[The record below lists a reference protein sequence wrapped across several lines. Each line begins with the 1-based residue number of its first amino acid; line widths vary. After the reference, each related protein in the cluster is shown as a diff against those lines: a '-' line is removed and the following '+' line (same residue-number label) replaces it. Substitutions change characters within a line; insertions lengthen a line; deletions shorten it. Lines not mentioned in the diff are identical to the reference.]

1 MGFREYKELNLT
13 NITEELLAY
22 WEANNIFKKSIDQN
36 GSAGNFVFYEG
47 PPSANGF
54 PGIHHVMGRAIKD
67 TFCRYKTLK
76 GFRVNRKAG
85 WDTHGL
91 PVELG
96 VEKELGITKED
107 IGTKITIDAYN
118 AECKKA
124 VMRYTDIWNTLT
136 RDMGYWVEM
145 DKPYITYDSKYMESV
160 WWLLETLYK
169 KHLLY
174 KGYTIQPYSPKAGTG
189 LSSHELNQP
198 DCYKN
203 VKDTSIVAQFKWL
216 PNQTNPWG
224 TYGNNRYFLAWTTTP
239 WTLPSNTALAV
250 GTAIDYVLVY
260 TFNPYTYDAIEVVCA
275 RALVSSL
282 FSKGFYPVESV
293 ESLILPEDKKTIP
306 FLVGSTHKGYDL
318 LGIRYEQLLPYCL
331 PFERAEEA
339 FRVIGGA
346 FVTTEDGTGIVHIA
360 PTFGA
365 DDARVAHEAGV
376 PPMLVLNES
385 NHPVPLVD
393 LQGRFRP
400 EMGSLAGKYVKQAY
414 YDEGLEPEKS
424 VDVEIAIQLK
434 ETGYAFKVEKFEHSY
449 PHCWRTDKPVLYYPL
464 DSWFIRVSEHRE
476 TLVELNKTIQWK
488 PESTGTGRF
497 GKWLENAND
506 WNLSRS
512 RYWGIPIPIWSTKN
526 GDERRCIGSLESLKT
541 ACEESVMKGFM
552 KENPLSTFEPDNM
565 SAENYQRID
574 LHKNQMDEIILVSPS
589 GEPMRREEDL
599 IDVWFDSGAMPY
611 AQWHYP
617 FENKSF
623 IENGSHYPADFIAE
637 GVDQTRGWFYTLHTI
652 SALVFG
658 KVAYKSVVSNGLVL
672 DKDGQK
678 MSKRLKN
685 TVDPFKILSTHGADA
700 TRWYML
706 TNAQPWDNL
715 KFDEAGIKETQR
727 KFFGTLYNTYS
738 FFSLYANIDAFD
750 CDIKEIPLENRP
762 EMDRWVLS
770 RLNSLIQQVD
780 GFYHQYD
787 ATNAGR
793 HIQDFV
799 CDHLSNWYVRL
810 GRRRFWKNEDPVD
823 KLSAYQTLYSCLKTI
838 SIISAPIAPFY
849 MDRLYLDLTQ
859 GKKEESV
866 HLEKFPIALDSA
878 INSELEQEIDLAQR
892 ITSMVLSLRKKEKIR
907 VRQPLKQILI
917 PTLPEP
923 LFSYVN
929 HVAELV
935 KSEVN
940 VKAINWLDTQT
951 LNKQIRPNFKAIGPK
966 YGQHMK
972 GIAAWINALSANE
985 INDFENNQGASFII
999 DGTHIQLVLS
1009 DVEITT
1015 KDVPGWVVASEG
1027 IVTVALDVEIT
1038 PELKAEGVAREVVN
1052 RIQNK
1057 RKDFGFEVTD
1067 KILVQ
1072 YQASDE
1078 VHESIASFVGY
1089 IAEEVLASKIERI
1102 SHEIHGAVIEEIIE
1116 PNDFIF
1122 TLIKNK

>member
-1 MGFREYKELNLT
+1 MGFREYKGLNLP

-22 WEANNIFKKSIDQN
+22 WEAQDIFKKSIDQN

-47 PPSANGF
+47 PPSANGV

-76 GFRVNRKAG
+76 GFKVNRKAG

-107 IGTKITIDAYN
+107 IGIKITVDEYN
-118 AECKKA
+118 AACKKA
-124 VMRYTDIWNTLT
+124 VMKYTDIWNTLT
-136 RDMGYWVEM
+136 RDMGYWVDM
-145 DKPYITYDSKYMESV
+145 SDPYVTYDSKYMESV
-160 WWLLETLYK
+160 WWLLGQLYEK
-169 KHLLY
+169 NLLY

-216 PNQTNPWG
+216 PNQANPWG

-239 WTLPSNTALAV
+239 WTLPSNTALTV
-250 GTAIDYVLVY
+250 GPGIDYVLVY
-260 TFNPYTYDAIEVVCA
+260 TFNPYTFESIEVVCA
-275 RALVSSL
+275 MPLVSSL
-282 FSKGFYPVESV
+282 FGKGFVAVESSEALV
-293 ESLILPEDKKTIP
+293 LPEDKKTIP
-306 FLVGSTHKGYDL
+306 FLVGSAHKGQDL
-318 LGIRYEQLLPYCL
+318 FGLRYEQLLPYCL

-346 FVTTEDGTGIVHIA
+346 FVTTEDGTGIVHTA

-365 DDARVAHEAGV
+365 DDARVAQEAGV
-376 PPMLVLNES
+376 PPLLVLNES
-385 NHPVPLVD
+385 GHPVPLVD
-393 LQGRFRP
+393 LQGRFISS
-400 EMGSLAGKYVKQAY
+400 MGNLAGKYVKQAY
-414 YDEGLEPEKS
+414 YEEGSEPEKS
-424 VDVEIAIQLK
+424 VDVEIAIHLK
-434 ETGYAFKVEKFEHSY
+434 ETGYAFKVEKYEHSY

-476 TLVELNKTIQWK
+476 MLAELNKTIQWK

-512 RYWGIPIPIWSTKN
+512 RYWGIPIPIWSTEN
-526 GDERRCIGSLESLKT
+526 GDERRCIGSLEALKS
-541 ACEESVMKGFM
+541 ACEEAVIKGYMKV
-552 KENPLSTFEPDNM
+552 NPLHAFETGNM
-565 SAENYQRID
+565 SAENYLRVD
-574 LHKNQMDEIILVSPS
+574 MHKNQMDEIILVSPS
-589 GEPMRREEDL
+589 GQPMRREADL
-599 IDVWFDSGAMPY
+599 IDVWFDSGAMPF

-617 FENKSF
+617 FENSAY
-623 IENGSHYPADFIAE
+623 IDNGTHYPADFIAE

-672 DKDGQK
+672 DKHGLK
-678 MSKRLKN
+678 MSKRLQN
-685 TVDPFKILSTHGADA
+685 TVDPFVTLAEFGADA

-715 KFDEAGIKETQR
+715 KFDESGIKETQR

-738 FFSLYANIDAFD
+738 FFALYANIDAFD
-750 CDIKEIPLENRP
+750 LDANEIPLEKRP

-770 RLNSLIQQVD
+770 RLNSLIQLVD
-780 GFYHQYD
+780 DCYNQYD

-799 CDHLSNWYVRL
+799 CDQLSNWYVRL

-823 KLSAYQTLYSCLKTI
+823 KLAAYQTLYTCLKTI
-838 SIISAPIAPFY
+838 SILSAPIAPFY

-859 GKKEESV
+859 GKEAESV
-866 HLEKFPIALDSA
+866 HLAKFPSAQQFA
-878 INSELEQEIDLAQR
+878 INAALEQEIDLAQR

-923 LFSYVN
+923 LTTYVN
-929 HVAELV
+929 RIAELV

-940 VKAINWLDTQT
+940 VKELTWLDART
-951 LNKQIRPNFKAIGPK
+951 LVKQIKPNFKTIGPK
-966 YGQHMK
+966 YGQQMK
-972 GIAAWINALSANE
+972 GIAAWVTALSSDE
-985 INDFENNQGASFII
+985 IQAFESNDGARFTI
-999 DGTHIQLVLS
+999 DGTQIHLTMA
-1009 DVEITT
+1009 DVEIST
-1015 KDVPGWVVASEG
+1015 KDVPGWAVASEG
-1027 IVTVALDVEIT
+1027 ILTVALDVEIT
-1038 PELKAEGVAREVVN
+1038 PALKAEGIAREVVN
-1052 RIQNK
+1052 RIQNA
-1057 RKDFGFEVTD
+1057 RKEGGFEVTD

-1072 YQASDE
+1072 YRGSDE
-1078 VHESIASFVGY
+1078 VHDSISTHVNY
-1089 IAEEVLASKIERI
+1089 IGEEVLASHFERMT
-1102 SHEIHGAVIEEIIE
+1102 SAFNGVVQEEIME
-1116 PNDFIF
+1116 ANDFIF
-1122 TLIKNK
+1122 TLIKNT

>member
-1 MGFREYKELNLT
+1 MGFREYKGLNLP

-22 WEANNIFKKSIDQN
+22 WEAKDIFKKSIDQN

-47 PPSANGF
+47 PPSANGV

-67 TFCRYKTLK
+67 TFCRYKSLK
-76 GFRVNRKAG
+76 GFKVNRKAG

-107 IGTKITIDAYN
+107 IGTKITIDEYN
-118 AECKKA
+118 AACKKA
-124 VMRYTDIWNTLT
+124 VMKYTDIWNKLT
-136 RDMGYWVEM
+136 KDMGYWVDM
-145 DKPYITYDSKYMESV
+145 SDPYVTYDSKYMESV
-160 WWLLETLYK
+160 WWLLGQLYEK
-169 KHLLY
+169 NLLY

-189 LSSHELNQP
+189 LSSHEINQP
-198 DCYKN
+198 GCYKN

-216 PNQTNPWG
+216 QNQENPWG
-224 TYGNNRYFLAWTTTP
+224 TCNDNRYFLAWTTTP
-239 WTLPSNTALAV
+239 WTLPSNTALSV
-250 GTAIDYVLVY
+250 G
-260 TFNPYTYDAIEVVCA
+260 PEIEVVCA
-275 RALVSSL
+275 KALMSSL
-282 FSKGFYPVESV
+282 FGKGFLAVD
-293 ESLILPEDKKTIP
+293 SLDNLMLPEDKKIIP
-306 FLVGSTHKGYDL
+306 FFAGDSHKGKAL
-318 LGIRYEQLLPYCL
+318 LGLRYEQLLPYCL
-331 PFERAEEA
+331 PYEQAEEA

-346 FVTTEDGTGIVHIA
+346 FVTTEDGTGIVHTA

-365 DDARVAHEAGV
+365 DDARVAQEAGV
-376 PPMLVLNES
+376 PPLLVLNES
-385 NHPVPLVD
+385 GHPVPLVD

-400 EMGSLAGKYVKQAY
+400 EMGNLAGKYVKQAY
-414 YDEGLEPEKS
+414 YEEGSEPEKS
-424 VDVEIAIQLK
+424 VDVEIAIHLK
-434 ETGYAFKVEKFEHSY
+434 ETGYAFKVEKYEHSY

-476 TLVELNKTIQWK
+476 TLVELNKMIQWK

-512 RYWGIPIPIWSTKN
+512 RYWGIPIPIWSTEN
-526 GDERRCIGSLESLKT
+526 GDERRCIGSLEALKN
-541 ACEESVMKGFM
+541 ACEESVMKGYM
-552 KENPLSTFEPDNM
+552 KENPLRTFETGNM
-565 SAENYQRID
+565 SVENYLRVD
-574 LHKNQMDEIILVSPS
+574 MHKNQMDELILVSPS
-589 GEPMRREEDL
+589 GQPMRREADL
-599 IDVWFDSGAMPY
+599 IDVWFDSGAMPF

-617 FENKSF
+617 FEHKEY
-623 IENGSHYPADFIAE
+623 IDNGTHYPADFIAE

-672 DKDGQK
+672 DKHGLK
-678 MSKRLKN
+678 MSKRLQN
-685 TVDPFKILSTHGADA
+685 TVDPFVTLAEFGADA

-750 CDIKEIPLENRP
+750 PMAEQIPLANRP

-770 RLNSLIQQVD
+770 RLNSLIQLVD
-780 GFYHQYD
+780 ESFEQYD

-793 HIQDFV
+793 RIQDFV
-799 CDHLSNWYVRL
+799 CDQLSNWYVRL

-823 KLSAYQTLYSCLKTI
+823 KLAAYQTLYTCLKTI
-838 SIISAPIAPFY
+838 SILSSPIAPFY

-859 GKKEESV
+859 GKEEESV
-866 HLEKFPIALDSA
+866 HLARFPRAQNFA
-878 INSELEQEIDLAQR
+878 INAELEQEIDLAQR

-907 VRQPLKQILI
+907 VRQPLKRILI

-923 LFSYVN
+923 LTTYVTRI
-929 HVAELV
+929 AELV

-940 VKAINWLDTQT
+940 VKELTWLDART
-951 LNKQIRPNFKAIGPK
+951 LVKQIKPNFKTIGPK
-966 YGQHMK
+966 YGQQMK
-972 GIAAWINALSANE
+972 GIAAWVNALSSEEIQAFERNE
-985 INDFENNQGASFII
+985 GASFMM
-999 DGTHIQLVLS
+999 DGAQIHLVLS
-1009 DVEITT
+1009 DVEIST

-1027 IVTVALDVEIT
+1027 ILTVALDVEIT
-1038 PELKAEGVAREVVN
+1038 PELKAEGIAREVVN
-1052 RIQNK
+1052 RIQNA
-1057 RKDFGFEVTD
+1057 RKEGGFEVTD
-1067 KILVQ
+1067 KIRVQ
-1072 YQASDE
+1072 YRGSEE
-1078 VHESIASFVGY
+1078 VQLGISTHLNY
-1089 IAEEVLASKIERI
+1089 IGEEVLANKFELMT
-1102 SHEIHGAVIEEIIE
+1102 HEFTGLIQEEILE

-1122 TLIKNK
+1122 TLNKNA